1 LGPILKELPDKFQLP
16 MIALNY
22 YTFNIHL
29 TFTLKS
35 YIRYPSGGIVKEVGA
50 SSLEEDI
57 RLFLPVLGANIRQ
70 EPEIQGKGI

>member
-1 LGPILKELPDKFQLP
+1 VLEIFKQR
-16 MIALNY
+16 IY
-22 YTFNIHL
+22 L
-29 TFTLKS
+29 TFTIKS

-50 SSLEEDI
+50 SSSEEDI